1 MEEIWKD
8 VPDYEGLY
16 QVSNLGR
23 VRSLPRQ
30 WYGKNLKI
38 RKLQNDYK
46 GYRVV
51 DLYCNKIRKN
61 KKVHQLVA
69 MAFLG
74 YKPNGMHFVIDH
86 MNDDK
91 SDNRVE
97 NLQIVTPRFN
107 ARKTQGKYSSQYKG
121 VYWNK
126 SKKKFRASIVVKN
139 KSIFL
144 GYFENEYNAHLA
156 YQNALQNLEQ

>member
-30 WYGKNLKI
+30 LCGKNVKI

-51 DLYCNKIRKN
+51 DLYCNKIRKI

-74 YKPNGMHFVIDH
+74 HKPCGMYLIIDH
-86 MNDDK
+86 INDNK
-91 SDNRVE
+91 LDNRVE
-97 NLQIVTPRFN
+97 NLQIVTPRYN

-121 VYWNK
+121 VSWSK
-126 SKKKFRASIVVKN
+126 SKKKFQASIFEKN

-144 GYFENEYNAHLA
+144 GLFENEYDAHLA